1 MVRSRFVG
9 VMVGSSG
16 RPGRRAGPARAGVT
30 GGRRTAAARYPARAA
45 ADGRAASL
53 MRIAYLASRYPAVS
67 HTFIQREIAGL
78 RDRGVPIDTFAIR
91 RAQPDEVLSR
101 ADEAE
106 ARATYALLPARLT
119 HLLRAHLRALVRHP
133 RGYKATLAEALRL
146 APAGARGALWQ
157 VFYFGEAVLLW
168 DRLR

>member
-1 MVRSRFVG
+1 
-9 VMVGSSG
+9 
-16 RPGRRAGPARAGVT
+16 
-30 GGRRTAAARYPARAA
+30 
-45 ADGRAASL
+45 

-78 RDRGVPIDTFAIR
+78 REQGVTIDTFAIR

-106 ARATYALLPARLT
+106 ARATYALLPVRLT

-133 RGYKATLAEALRL
+133 RGYRATLREALRL
-146 APAGARGALWQ
+146 ADGPTAAP
-157 VFYFGEAVLLW
+157 
-168 DRLR
+168 